1 MAMNCGALLRAA
13 AAKAEETLPVPP
25 VRLTSVATDA
35 HTALSGGWNALSI
48 VGLDADG
55 VPCGWQWT
63 DDTAD
68 LVEAGQIER
77 AAAFAVAVMREL
89 ERLDRA

>member
-1 MAMNCGALLRAA
+1 D
-13 AAKAEETLPVPP
+13 ETLAVPP

-35 HTALSGGWNALSI
+35 HTVLAGGWNALSI
-48 VGLDADG
+48 VGLDEDG

-63 DDTAD
+63 EDTAD
-68 LVEAGQIER
+68 LVEPDQIER
-77 AAAFAVAVMREL
+77 AAAFAVAVLRGL